1 MWHSCT
7 LLREHRGDGHVAA
20 LTAAGIGGREANVL
34 QAAAGIV
41 PCYVFEV
48 ARHYDEAEWDNV
60 SARLADRGL
69 VGPDGKLTARGK
81 DVRDDVEDRTD
92 RIALTAYNA
101 LDDDQL
107 LQLLDAL
114 APLARAVIA
123 TGDIPEV
130 TPVGN
135 RFEL

>member
-1 MWHSCT
+1 MK
-7 LLREHRGDGHVAA
+7 
-20 LTAAGIGGREANVL
+20 
-34 QAAAGIV
+34 
-41 PCYVFEV
+41 
-48 ARHYDEAEWDNV
+48 DE
-60 SARLADRGL
+60 
-69 VGPDGKLTARGK
+69 
-81 DVRDDVEDRTD
+81 VEDRTD
-92 RIALTAYNA
+92 RIALTAYDA

-135 RFEL
+135 RLEL